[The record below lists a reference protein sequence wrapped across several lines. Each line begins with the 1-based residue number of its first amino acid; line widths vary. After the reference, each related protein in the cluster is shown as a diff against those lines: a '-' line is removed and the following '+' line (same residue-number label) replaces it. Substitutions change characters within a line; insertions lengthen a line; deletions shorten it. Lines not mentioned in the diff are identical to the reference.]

1 MALSIGLIG
10 LPNVGKSTLFNALTR
25 QNVLMAD
32 YPFATIEPNLGLV
45 PLPDE
50 RVWQLGAIFKSLKII
65 PAVVSFTDIAGLVRG
80 ASSGEGLGN
89 KFLSHIRQTQVI
101 AQVVDTFRNQQ
112 KVEQEMEIIETELL
126 LADRQSL
133 EQRLEKIGRAAK
145 GDAQLAALAQ
155 TCRAALE
162 EVDAGLTLNKSKQ
175 RSEFE
180 SSLSELNL
188 LTLKPLIYIFNLGDG
203 DLKNQ
208 ALRQRLLALKPA
220 CSKILLNAKLELEI
234 NGLPQEERV
243 DFLQEY
249 GLQESGIDQ
258 LAKIGFQILNLQTFL
273 TAGVKESRAWT
284 IAKDCPAPEAAGV
297 IHGDMQKGFIAAD
310 IVGFD
315 DLKRLRSWQAARE
328 AGLLRTEGKTY
339 RMGDGDVVEFKF
351 NL

>member
-65 PAVVSFTDIAGLVRG
+65 PAAVSFTDIAGLVRG

-101 AQVVDTFRNQQ
+101 AQVVDTFRHQQ

-155 TCRAALE
+155 TCRTALE
-162 EVDAGLTLNKSKQ
+162 EVDAGLTLNKSQ
-175 RSEFE
+175 RHSEFE

-188 LTLKPLIYIFNLGDG
+188 LTLKPLIYIFNLADA

-208 ALRQRLLALKPA
+208 ELRQRLLALKPA
-220 CSKILLNAKLELEI
+220 CSKILLSAKLELEI

-249 GLQESGIDQ
+249 GLRESGIDQ

-273 TAGVKESRAWT
+273 TAGVKESRAWIIT
-284 IAKDCPAPEAAGV
+284 KDCPAPEAAGV

-315 DLKRLRSWQAARE
+315 DLKRLKSWQAARE

-339 RMGDGDVVEFKF
+339 RMRDGDVVEFKF

>member
-1 MALSIGLIG
+1 MTLSIGLIG

-50 RVWQLGAIFKSLKII
+50 RVWQLGAIFQSLKII
-65 PAVVSFTDIAGLVRG
+65 PAAVSFTDIAGLVRG

-133 EQRLEKIGRAAK
+133 EQRLKKIGRAAK

-155 TCRAALE
+155 TCRTALE
-162 EVDAGLTLNKSKQ
+162 EVDAGLTLKKSQ
-175 RSEFE
+175 RHSEFE

-188 LTLKPLIYIFNLGDG
+188 LTLKPLIYIFNLADA

-208 ALRQRLLALKPA
+208 ELRQRLLALKPA
-220 CSKILLNAKLELEI
+220 CSKILLSAKLELEI

-249 GLQESGIDQ
+249 GLRESGIDQ

-273 TAGVKESRAWT
+273 TAGVKESRAWIIT
-284 IAKDCPAPEAAGV
+284 KDCPAPEAAGV

-339 RMGDGDVVEFKF
+339 RMRDGDVVEFKF

>member
-50 RVWQLGAIFKSLKII
+50 RVWQLGAIFQSLKII
-65 PAVVSFTDIAGLVRG
+65 PAAVSFTDIAGLVRG

-89 KFLSHIRQTQVI
+89 QFLSHIRQTQVI

-133 EQRLEKIGRAAK
+133 EQRLKKIGRAAK

-155 TCRAALE
+155 TCRTALE
-162 EVDAGLTLNKSKQ
+162 EVDAGLTLNKSQ
-175 RSEFE
+175 RRSEFE
-180 SSLSELNL
+180 SSLSELDL
-188 LTLKPLIYIFNLGDG
+188 LTLKPLIYIFNLADA

-208 ALRQRLLALKPA
+208 ELRQRLLALKPA
-220 CSKILLNAKLELEI
+220 CSKILLSAKLELEI

-273 TAGVKESRAWT
+273 TAGVKESRAWIIT
-284 IAKDCPAPEAAGV
+284 KDCPAPEAAGV

-339 RMGDGDVVEFKF
+339 RMRDGDVVEFKF